1 MLIFM
6 FEKSKGLGSTLKWL
20 DVSIKDT
27 LKEN

>member
-6 FEKSKGLGSTLKWL
+6 FEKSKGLGSKLKWL